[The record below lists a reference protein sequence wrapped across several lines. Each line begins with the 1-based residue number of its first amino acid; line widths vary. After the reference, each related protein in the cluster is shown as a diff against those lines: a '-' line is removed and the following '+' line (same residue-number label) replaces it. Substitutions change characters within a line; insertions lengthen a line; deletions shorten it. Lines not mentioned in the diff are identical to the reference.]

1 MSQLPIID
9 LYLLTILSPS
19 SPDMPASIGCA
30 LFVFGCLVLVGT
42 EQSLAHARQV
52 LCHGVPSLASLV
64 PFETDSYVGL
74 NLN

>member
-1 MSQLPIID
+1 MKD
-9 LYLLTILSPS
+9 LIELFY
-19 SPDMPASIGCA
+19 SIKESTTH
-30 LFVFGCLVLVGT
+30 LVLRGLFGVRTHGFVY
-42 EQSLAHARQV
+42 ARQV